1 MASFALGQRFGH
13 ERGEPRQPPPR
24 DSLAG
29 AVAAIGRPLV
39 TEPAPGLP
47 RHRLT
52 FQWRDRSWLLDTD
65 ADADGIYESHER
77 FQATGAGW

>member
-1 MASFALGQRFGH
+1 MRAQLWHRRQPTALG
-13 ERGEPRQPPPR
+13 
-24 DSLAG
+24 
-29 AVAAIGRPLV
+29 AIGRPLV

-52 FQWRDRSWLLDTD
+52 YQWRDHSWLLDTD
-65 ADADGIYESHER
+65 ANDDGIYESHQR